1 MPPQMTAYRP
11 SRRIR
16 TLQLWKRLWR
26 ENPEGME
33 KTRLKATEAA
43 QNTYRQRNQKLAA
56 YVQDWPL
63 TLTNPELKERCLSRA
78 VEMGFKPRSMKV
90 KLRRLGL
97 IAYDPDLKIWIN
109 QTKRATQI
117 DTCLTNET
125 PPNGGA

>member
-1 MPPQMTAYRP
+1 M
-11 SRRIR
+11 
-16 TLQLWKRLWR
+16 LQLWKRLWR

-56 YVQDWPL
+56 YVQEWPK
-63 TLTNPELKERCLSRA
+63 TLTNPELRERCMSRA
-78 VEMGFKPRSMKV
+78 VEFGFKPRSLKV

-97 IAYDPDLKIWIN
+97 IAYDPGLKVWIN
-109 QTKRATQI
+109 RTKRDTKI

>member
-1 MPPQMTAYRP
+1 MTAYRP

-56 YVQDWPL
+56 YVQGWPD
-63 TLTNPELKERCLSRA
+63 TLTNPELKDRCLLRA
-78 VEMGFKPRSMKV
+78 VEFGFKPRSMKV

-97 IAYDPDLKIWIN
+97 IAYDPGRKIWVN
-109 QTKRATQI
+109 QTKQDMQI
-117 DTCLTNET
+117 DTCLRKET